1 MSERTK
7 GPWSYERS
15 RFKSDGEYDYAIS
28 AVINGKTLCIG
39 EVFGRVSDDIR
50 PDAAA
55 NAAAIVKWENSYDAL
70 VKALKLA
77 LLFIDPD
84 EPPSPISNR
93 AAAEAIRAAL
103 EKAES

>member
-7 GPWSYERS
+7 GPWSAINQYLYA
-15 RFKSDGEYDYAIS
+15 SDRALPIASGLHDWATDRGGS
-28 AVINGKTLCIG
+28 AHDEAC
-39 EVFGRVSDDIR
+39 
-50 PDAAA
+50 A
-55 NAAAIVKWENSYDAL
+55 NAAAIVMWENSHDAL

-103 EKAES
+103 EKEKS